1 MATCYACPETEIR
14 PAMKRT
20 LLLLASLSLSGCA
33 SVNIHEQR
41 LVSKPNMLFSRSAV
55 YNYSSRIMPQ
65 LQPGLAIS
73 GGAQPSTCTVCR

>member
-1 MATCYACPETEIR
+1 MGYIAA
-14 PAMKRT
+14 
-20 LLLLASLSLSGCA
+20 LLLSGCA
-33 SVNIHEQR
+33 SVDVQQQR

-65 LQPGLAIS
+65 LQPGLAVS